1 MKLAHPKTLFLIPLF
16 SLSLIVTVLLVAAK
30 AQTASPSPTPA
41 PAQTTP
47 PAVPE
52 NPADVATM
60 DAIIASL
67 YDVISGPAGKRNWD
81 RFRSLFAPGARL
93 VANGIRPTGEVV
105 SRVMTVE
112 DYAQRNGPFFEKNG
126 FFEREAARHTD
137 PFGNIAQ
144 VFSTYE
150 SRHANDDAKPFQR
163 GINSIQL
170 MNDGKRWWIVTIF
183 WQAEDEKNPIP
194 AKYLK

>member
-1 MKLAHPKTLFLIPLF
+1 MTYPITRITARLVSIMAIT
-16 SLSLIVTVLLVAAK
+16 TLLVMTAK
-30 AQTASPSPTPA
+30 AQTATPSPTPA
-41 PAQTTP
+41 TTQAPA
-47 PAVPE
+47 A
-52 NPADVATM
+52 NPADVASL
-60 DAIIASL
+60 DATIAAL
-67 YDVISGPAGKRNWD
+67 YEVISGPAGKRNWD

-93 VANGIRPTGEVV
+93 IANGVRPSGEVV
-105 SRVMTVE
+105 SRVMTPE
-112 DYAQRNGPFFEKNG
+112 EYAQRSGPFFEKNG

-137 PFGNIAQ
+137 AFANIVQ

-150 SRHANDDAKPFQR
+150 SLHAKDDAKPFQR

-170 MNDGKRWWIVTIF
+170 MNDGKRWWVVTIF